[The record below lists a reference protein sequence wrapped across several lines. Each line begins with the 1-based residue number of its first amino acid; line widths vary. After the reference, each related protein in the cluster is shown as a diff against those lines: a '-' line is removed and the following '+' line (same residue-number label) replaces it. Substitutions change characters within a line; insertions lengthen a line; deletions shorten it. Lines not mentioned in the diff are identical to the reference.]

1 MSTPAD
7 DYLAAAL
14 AIIEQHAMHRA
25 RIDWP
30 TLRLAAT
37 RHAVGAST
45 PADTYDTIRWVLTQ
59 LQDGHSFFDPPD
71 RGEIAIASGAYDQE
85 ATVPNGHLRTDRI
98 AYLQVPAFR
107 GSPQHGTRYA
117 DALQTQIAQ
126 LDTADPVG
134 WMVDLTENSG
144 GNMWPMLAGLGPLL
158 GEGPLGSFDFPNQP
172 PAIWSYRAGQACF
185 DDFALAQTSNGGY
198 HLRKIAP
205 PVALLTTTR
214 TASSG
219 EAVLVAFCG
228 RPNTCRFGT
237 PTRGLTTANEG
248 FPLPDGAT
256 ISVTVATFVDRLG
269 RVYGQAIAPDQ
280 YVDGDEHQIQT
291 RAAAWIHANR

>member
-1 MSTPAD
+1 MSNPAD
-7 DYLAAAL
+7 EYLATAL
-14 AIIEQHAMHRA
+14 AIIERHAMHRA

-37 RHAVGAST
+37 QHAAGAST

-59 LQDGHSFFDPPD
+59 LQDRHSFFAPPERSD
-71 RGEIAIASGAYDQE
+71 SAIASGAYDQE
-85 ATVPNGHLRTDRI
+85 ATIPSGYLRIDRI

-107 GSPQHGTRYA
+107 GSPEHGTRYA

-126 LDTADPVG
+126 LDAADPVG
-134 WMVDLTENSG
+134 WMVDLSENSG

-172 PAIWSYRAGQACF
+172 PAIWSYRAGQAWL
-185 DDFALAQTSNGGY
+185 DDIALAQASGGGY
-198 HLRKIAP
+198 YLRTSAR
-205 PVALLTTTR
+205 PVALLMTTR

-219 EAVLVAFCG
+219 EAVLIAFAG
-228 RPNTCRFGT
+228 LPTTRRFGT
-237 PTRGLTTANEG
+237 TTRGLTTANEG
-248 FPLPDGAT
+248 FSLPDGAT
-256 ISVTVATFVDRLG
+256 IMVTVAIFVDRLG

-280 YVDGDEHQIQT
+280 YVDGDEHQLQT
-291 RAAAWIHANR
+291 RAAAWIHARA